1 MGNGSPCFISSKGSR
16 LAIIWVRYQEVNSVS
31 GLETPLIMM
40 KLSIV
45 RPLVLKANEQK
56 CSSQTA
62 LMSEFLDISL
72 YTHIVKYSIVYIYLW
87 VVCIHINTYRYTY
100 VYTVYTLYYIYTIYT
115 IYYNIIVPFLIHL
128 PSPGEGPMKSTPFV
142 DSSNGFTEPPM
153 ILLASTAALQARNL
167 NKLGSVII

>member
-1 MGNGSPCFISSKGSR
+1 MVHHVLSYQKVSR